1 MKKIIALM
9 LALALIL
16 TAVSVFAED
25 LPAFSKKTDNENDI
39 ETVIANTMA
48 DPNAAREK
56 YLYEDDCV
64 AIPVP
69 VIFKMS
75 IGETV
80 KAYGN
85 FITEVYRL
93 NGDTLEYVSG
103 GEEPGVFTLE
113 KVDNVWK
120 VIKKEVAGDGEAFA
134 ADIERFADGDEN
146 LLKQYQEVHQ
156 DHELIQAARVSSL
169 WDYVRQNH
177 LDIEYYKLP
186 GSDPVPII

>member
-1 MKKIIALM
+1 MKKIIALT

-16 TAVSVFAED
+16 TAVSVFAEE
-25 LPAFSKKTDNENDI
+25 LPAFYKKTDKENDI
-39 ETVIANTMA
+39 ETIIANGMA
-48 DPNAAREK
+48 DPMTVKEK
-56 YLYEDDCV
+56 YLFEDDCV

-69 VIFKMS
+69 VVFKMT
-75 IGETV
+75 IAEPIKV
-80 KAYGN
+80 YGN

-120 VIKKEVAGDGEAFA
+120 VTGQEVAADGEAFA
-134 ADIERFADGDEN
+134 ADIQRFADGDEN
-146 LLKQYQEVHQ
+146 LLKQYQDVHQ
-156 DHELIQAARVSSL
+156 DNELIQATRIAYL
-169 WDYVRQNH
+169 WDYINQSH

-186 GSDPVPII
+186 GCDPVPII